1 MNSVVTDSKSEGS
14 HNLECGVFDY
24 DRLLLIANQRVVT
37 TQKLFRIG
45 IDLLLLIA
53 NLRVVTTDVSVSTI
67 QRLVATDGK
76 SEGSHNKSKHI
87 AKYE

>member
-24 DRLLLIANQRVVT
+24 DRLLLIANLRVVT
-37 TQKLFRIG
+37 TRLITH
-45 IDLLLLIA
+45 IHVYWLLLIA

-67 QRLVATDGK
+67 QRLVVTDSK

>member
-24 DRLLLIANQRVVT
+24 DR
-37 TQKLFRIG
+37 
-45 IDLLLLIA
+45 LLLIA

>member
-24 DRLLLIANQRVVT
+24 DRLLLMANQRVVT
-37 TQKLFRIG
+37 TFIFLYVLIVM
-45 IDLLLLIA
+45 LLLIA